1 MLLVGSDSAILDFQR
16 QVLFHMGGNIAQET
30 NLENARVLL
39 SSERFDLVLID
50 ENCLPAGQL
59 ENFCNWIQA
68 KRPEIR
74 ERIVFL
80 VAAASQA
87 EVEKLAVRSL
97 KKPLQ
102 LLELIQC
109 SREFLPF
116 AAAPQSSQG
125 TVH

>member
-1 MLLVGSDSAILDFQR
+1 
-16 QVLFHMGGNIAQET
+16 MGGDIAQET
-30 NLENARVLL
+30 SLENARALLL
-39 SSERFDLVLID
+39 SEQFDLVLID

-59 ENFCNWIQA
+59 QEFCNWVEGT
-68 KRPEIR
+68 RPQLR

-80 VAAASQA
+80 IAAASQG

-116 AAAPQSSQG
+116 AAAPQSSHG
-125 TVH
+125 TLH